1 MEHAAVTGATP
12 TTGLNGRPRRMTD
25 TTGFPRACLVR
36 AENGA
41 ATTIFLLMAVARDVA
56 GNSFFVFF
64 TCVSGFVPG
73 SESCRPLIYTEAE
86 MYTKTCP
93 IHLNV
98 QCHAG
103 ATVAISARN

>member
-12 TTGLNGRPRRMTD
+12 TTGLNRRPRRMTV
-25 TTGFPRACLVR
+25 TVGFRRFCLVR

-41 ATTIFLLMAVARDVA
+41 AHVMAVA

>member
-12 TTGLNGRPRRMTD
+12 TTGLNGRPRRLTD

-41 ATTIFLLMAVARDVA
+41 APTMAVA
-56 GNSFFVFF
+56 GNPFFVFF

-73 SESCRPLIYTEAE
+73 SESCRPPIYTEAE
-86 MYTKTCP
+86 MYTRTCP

-103 ATVAISARN
+103 ATVAISARK